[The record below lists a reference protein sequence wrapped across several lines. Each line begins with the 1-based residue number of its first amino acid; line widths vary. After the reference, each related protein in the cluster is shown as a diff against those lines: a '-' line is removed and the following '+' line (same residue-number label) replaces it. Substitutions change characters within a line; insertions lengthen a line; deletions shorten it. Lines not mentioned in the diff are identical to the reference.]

1 MMFAKGEQIKMKK
14 LISIAMLLAVFIL
27 IFSACSPAD
36 DAKSGYLPMTAY
48 ICAAEAEGSAAAG
61 EKVAASRTYS
71 YLSSEDIPMPQS
83 ATLSASVLGNSY
95 TANYESKNIRAVF
108 EPTYTY
114 KTANGDKITVDQSG
128 NVVVFETAR
137 YASLFHSAVDTS
149 NCLTPEEALAKATEY
164 LSEIFGAQ
172 LAAEYTGELP
182 DVWANSIRVRFRRTE
197 TGFDSYSVVDKI
209 VIKIGASDGEFLS
222 YEAYNVGKYDGKKLP
237 DGFDDNKI
245 IEIIKNS
252 LTDRTKTIELS
263 DETKKL
269 IILSDGRLACSTY
282 FRITDNGS
290 ASEWTGVI
298 IPLE

>member
-1 MMFAKGEQIKMKK
+1 MKK
-14 LISIAMLLAVFIL
+14 EIIIIWVLLASLISFM
-27 IFSACSPAD
+27 ACSAPTAAD
-36 DAKSGYLPMTAY
+36 DALSGNYSALTAY
-48 ICAAEAEGSAAAG
+48 ICASEAEGSTETG

-83 ATLSASVLGNSY
+83 TTLSTSIFGNSY

-172 LAAEYTGELP
+172 LAAEYSGELP

-252 LTDRTKTIELS
+252 LTDRTKAVELS

-290 ASEWTGVI
+290 TSEWTGVI